1 MFAFLPIV
9 VCGFYVLGNYFNY
22 RIAILW
28 LVLAS
33 WVFYGWWNPRY
44 LLLLLLSIL
53 VNYSIG
59 GVFIK
64 KGKIANKADQKALLL
79 IGVIFNLALLG
90 YFKYANFFVDT
101 VNVLAGANFH
111 LATIILPLAIS
122 FFTFQQIAYLVD
134 AKKGKVVESNFI
146 NYCLFVS
153 FFPQLISGPI
163 VHHREMMPQFN
174 RNSQF
179 QAVMENIAIGFVLFS
194 IGLFK
199 KVVIADGMAKIS
211 NPMFAQAH
219 SIGIVDPVYAWSAIL
234 AYAFQI
240 YFDFSGYTDMALG
253 LGRMFGIKL
262 PYNFNS
268 PYKAANIF
276 EFWNRWHMTL
286 SRFMRHHVYIPLVR
300 NRKLKLGHQLSL
312 VISVLLGGLWHGANW
327 TFIAWGGLH
336 ASYMLV
342 NHGWHRLRRMLG
354 HNPSE
359 RSVTGIALGVI
370 VTFVAGMFTRVF
382 FRADSIDTAVII
394 IKAMLGLQDTGGA
407 MNLIEHYSLS
417 GFTVMAYVALLILV
431 WFAPNSQQWLAKYQP
446 GINPELIVKDAKYL
460 KHGNKTHFYD
470 RLRFKL
476 TPAWGVMIG
485 IVFAL
490 ALMNINHTVP
500 FIYFQF

>member
-1 MFAFLPIV
+1 MLFNSYIFMFAFLPIV

-199 KVVIADGMAKIS
+199 KVVD
-211 NPMFAQAH
+211 
-219 SIGIVDPVYAWSAIL
+219 
-234 AYAFQI
+234 
-240 YFDFSGYTDMALG
+240 
-253 LGRMFGIKL
+253 
-262 PYNFNS
+262 
-268 PYKAANIF
+268 
-276 EFWNRWHMTL
+276 
-286 SRFMRHHVYIPLVR
+286 
-300 NRKLKLGHQLSL
+300 RK
-312 VISVLLGGLWHGANW
+312 SV
-327 TFIAWGGLH
+327 
-336 ASYMLV
+336 V
-342 NHGWHRLRRMLG
+342 
-354 HNPSE
+354 
-359 RSVTGIALGVI
+359 
-370 VTFVAGMFTRVF
+370 
-382 FRADSIDTAVII
+382 
-394 IKAMLGLQDTGGA
+394 
-407 MNLIEHYSLS
+407 
-417 GFTVMAYVALLILV
+417 
-431 WFAPNSQQWLAKYQP
+431 
-446 GINPELIVKDAKYL
+446 
-460 KHGNKTHFYD
+460 
-470 RLRFKL
+470 
-476 TPAWGVMIG
+476 
-485 IVFAL
+485 
-490 ALMNINHTVP
+490 
-500 FIYFQF
+500 